1 MSALAQNDQLVE
13 KISAAILAAVNPPV
27 SGYAAAGEE
36 HQAAGAHLSLQQI
49 AAMIDHT
56 LLKPDATRA
65 QIVQLCAEA
74 RQAGFASVC
83 VNPDWVPL
91 CAQELAG
98 SAVKVCTVIGF
109 PLGANMTEIKVA
121 EAKLAIAQGASEV
134 DMVLNIG
141 ALKGGETD
149 LVKSDIQAVAEAAH
163 AGGAILKVILET
175 FFLNDDQKVT
185 ACRLSQQAGADFVG
199 GEDLVQKISGG
210 WLDFDAVIATPDM
223 MKSVG
228 RLGKMLGPR
237 GLMPSAKTGSVTFEL
252 ANAVKEIK
260 AGRVEF
266 RVDKF
271 AIIHNS
277 IGKKRFSAE
286 QLYDNAKSLF
296 RAILK
301 ARPASVKGTYVK
313 SLAIAP
319 TMGPGIRIDVAV
331 ASKEVSGE

>member
-1 MSALAQNDQLVE
+1 VQIFSRLLDESVKNLDNESACCLTGANLKKREADAMSALAQNDQLVE

-27 SGYAAAGEE
+27 SGYDAAGEE

-83 VNPDWVPL
+83 VNPNWVPL

-134 DMVLNIG
+134 DMVINIG

-163 AGGAILKVILET
+163 AGGALLKVILET

-185 ACRLSQQAGADFVG
+185 ACRLSQQAGADFVKTSTGFLG
-199 GEDLVQKISGG
+199 GGATVHDIALMRRTVGSVMGVKASGG
-210 WLDFDAVIATPDM
+210 VRTYEDAVAMIQAGASRIGASAGLKIIQGPSQPAAGQVAALPKLEKQQVDTLVRQVLD
-223 MKSVG
+223 
-228 RLGKMLGPR
+228 RL
-237 GLMPSAKTGSVTFEL
+237 A
-252 ANAVKEIK
+252 
-260 AGRVEF
+260 
-266 RVDKF
+266 
-271 AIIHNS
+271 
-277 IGKKRFSAE
+277 
-286 QLYDNAKSLF
+286 
-296 RAILK
+296 
-301 ARPASVKGTYVK
+301 
-313 SLAIAP
+313 
-319 TMGPGIRIDVAV
+319 
-331 ASKEVSGE
+331 